1 MAPPNDIVELRA
13 FLSGLTGQG
22 HRPSV
27 CLPTRLRRLALRVTH
42 GDESAAEDL
51 VGDVLLDFLERRGQA
66 GAIERLLEL
75 DDRGLLAGLRRRL
88 MQVRTSAVCSRSR
101 LLKALRAHVAAA
113 LETSATSPGGPFPLS
128 LLAGNHLSTG
138 LVREAVAA
146 LLSEADAPTDDPRAL
161 ASNLTA
167 RYFEPRPEDFG
178 ANDQHGNHR
187 SVEAEAVRRFDT
199 NRHAERLHRELGN
212 DLRQVV
218 ARRAAG
224 MSLAEVGAGL
234 PTSTVHDQLRR
245 AVRVVRLYAER
256 HDLAAEDLEA
266 VLAALAT

>member
-1 MAPPNDIVELRA
+1 M
-13 FLSGLTGQG
+13 
-22 HRPSV
+22 
-27 CLPTRLRRLALRVTH
+27 ALRVTH

-51 VGDVLLDFLERRGQA
+51 VGDVLVDLLERRGQA

-146 LLSEADAPTDDPRAL
+146 LLSETNAPANDARAIATD
-161 ASNLTA
+161 LTA
-167 RYFEPRPEDFG
+167 RYFEPRPEDLG
-178 ANDQHGNHR
+178 ADDHEGNHR
-187 SVEAEAVRRFDT
+187 SIEVEAVRLSDT
-199 NRHAERLHRELGN
+199 NRHAEQLHRELG
-212 DLRQVV
+212 DELRQVV
-218 ARRAAG
+218 ARRIAG
-224 MSLAEVGAGL
+224 MTLAEVGEGL

-245 AVRVVRLYAER
+245 AVRVMRLYADR
-256 HDLAAEDLEA
+256 HDLAPEDLEP
-266 VLAALAT
+266 VLAALAA